1 MLTNRLSAW
10 LRWLAVF
17 VAAGAIYWCSDL
29 PVPGAVAL
37 PIPQGDKLLHLVAYA
52 VFAALVFRALRGDD
66 ARPAAAGVLA
76 LGAVLAT
83 AYGVSDEF
91 HQLRVPGREFSVLD
105 MLADGAG
112 ATLAALVWPPLTR
125 RFARLR

>member
-1 MLTNRLSAW
+1 MTSRAAAW
-10 LRWLAVF
+10 SRWLVVF
-17 VAAGAIYWCSDL
+17 LAAGAIYWCSDR

-52 VFAALVFRALRGDD
+52 VFAALVFRALQGGEP
-66 ARPAAAGVLA
+66 RPAAAGVLV
-76 LGAVLAT
+76 LGAALAT

-112 ATLAALVWPPLTR
+112 ATLAVLVWPPLTR